1 MKWELFKV
9 LYTFPGVGDPI
20 MLAYVD
26 GVVPLSLCRNGGCG
40 LSSSDSSLALAD
52 IDEEQ
57 LYGTP
62 GGV

>member
-1 MKWELFKV
+1 
-9 LYTFPGVGDPI
+9 
-20 MLAYVD
+20 MLAYVY